1 MLPWVEIVVGENVRL
16 SMIICKIYSVL
27 KHHGKLFVQ
36 NLMARKIIL
45 VVEKPSVVILR
56 GVCGGIL
63 YES

>member
-1 MLPWVEIVVGENVRL
+1 MV
-16 SMIICKIYSVL
+16 ICKIYNVS

-36 NLMARKIIL
+36 KLMDCKIIL

-63 YES
+63 YEL